1 MEQQLTAG
9 LGKGQIAEFVENDE
23 VPPGE
28 IFGDASLPRTCERA
42 QNRLDFRRIVHIAMG
57 VGRWDRYPPAP

>member
-28 IFGDASLPRTCERA
+28 IFGDASLAAVAGLGFKELDETGARA
-42 QNRLDFRRIVHIAMG
+42 RIS
-57 VGRWDRYPPAP
+57 